1 MSRSR
6 LFQRLLAW
14 ALLLAWGAVLASPV
28 LADRQELE
36 RKIKET
42 QSQLKQIQQEMRRT
56 QQLLKESERKK
67 EATFSEI
74 QRLDRDID
82 RREAELAAVE
92 EDLRRTRARIAELEV
107 RLEEG
112 RQKLARRK
120 DLLQR
125 RLQALYEGGTVT
137 YLEVLLSSRDFAE
150 FLTTWDNLQRIF
162 EQDVGLL
169 REIQAYVE
177 LVKELKKEQEELKA
191 QLEGQKAHLEAVKA
205 GLEARRAEREELLQD
220 IQSDIESYRRMMDQL
235 EEQSAEAK
243 RLLQRY
249 QAQLEAELRRE
260 GAVILS
266 RPVSGPI
273 TSPYGMR
280 FHPILGGYR
289 KHNGT
294 DYGVPY
300 GTPVKAADYGEVML
314 ADWFGAYGKTVI
326 LVHGRGISTL
336 YAHLSQIAVSQGQKV
351 QKGQVIGY
359 VGSTG
364 LSTGPHLHFEVR
376 INGEPVN
383 PEAYFDRPIQ

>member
-1 MSRSR
+1 
-6 LFQRLLAW
+6 LAAKKVAFWVALLA
-14 ALLLAWGAVLASPV
+14 LAVLFASPA

-42 QSQLKQIQQEMRRT
+42 QKRLNQIQQEMRRT
-56 QQLLKESERKK
+56 QQLLKESERRR

-82 RREAELAAVE
+82 RREAELAALE
-92 EDLRRTRARIAELEV
+92 EDLRRTRARIAELESL
-107 RLEEG
+107 LEEG
-112 RQKLARRK
+112 RRQLERRK
-120 DLLQR
+120 DLLEK

-150 FLTTWDNLQRIF
+150 FLTTWDHLQRIF

-169 REIQAYVE
+169 REVQAYVE
-177 LVKELKKEQEELKA
+177 LVKERKREQEELKA
-191 QLEGQKAHLEAVKA
+191 RLEEQKAEVQAAKV
-205 GLEARRAEREELLQD
+205 GLEARREEREALLRD
-220 IQSDIESYRRMMDQL
+220 IQSDIEAYRQMMDRL

-260 GAVILS
+260 GAVLLS
-266 RPVSGPI
+266 RPVFGPI

-336 YAHLSQIAVSQGQKV
+336 YAHLSSIAVTQGQKV

-376 INGEPVN
+376 INGEPVD
-383 PEAYFDRPIQ
+383 PEAYLDRPLQ